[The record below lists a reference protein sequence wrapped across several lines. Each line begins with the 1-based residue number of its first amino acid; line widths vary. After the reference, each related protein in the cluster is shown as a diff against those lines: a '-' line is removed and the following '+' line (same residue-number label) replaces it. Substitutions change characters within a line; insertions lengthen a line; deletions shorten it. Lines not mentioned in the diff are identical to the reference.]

1 MSVACDRSL
10 MLVVEEGRSG
20 RGASARSNS
29 NIFYSVGELSEEGVA
44 HRYVPFAS
52 TRVCVVRRGKCQGQ
66 GGNRSGCDCL
76 SVHKFGGSGEW
87 DVGLWAGLESGLAC
101 RRQSPLLRTRQ
112 VRGFYIVEGAAW
124 LVLFSVRPGSF
135 QLARVEATW
144 LGVCCA
150 VLVRHLVSNGHVTR
164 GGVDCG
170 TDGAQL
176 PDRVLSTLVYHQDMV
191 GSFLGRELVASR
203 FSIAVPLLPMGRCQ
217 DRVSSN
223 TSGPSMTYRAT
234 FTLRT

>member
-20 RGASARSNS
+20 RGESARSNS

-112 VRGFYIVEGAAW
+112 VRGFYIVERAAAW
-124 LVLFSVRPGSF
+124 LASFSVRPGSF

-164 GGVDCG
+164 GVWTVERMELSSLTECSPHPFITRTWWVVFLDENLSPPGFP
-170 TDGAQL
+170 L
-176 PDRVLSTLVYHQDMV
+176 PSRCCRWEDARTGCPRTRRVH
-191 GSFLGRELVASR
+191 R
-203 FSIAVPLLPMGRCQ
+203 
-217 DRVSSN
+217 
-223 TSGPSMTYRAT
+223 
-234 FTLRT
+234 